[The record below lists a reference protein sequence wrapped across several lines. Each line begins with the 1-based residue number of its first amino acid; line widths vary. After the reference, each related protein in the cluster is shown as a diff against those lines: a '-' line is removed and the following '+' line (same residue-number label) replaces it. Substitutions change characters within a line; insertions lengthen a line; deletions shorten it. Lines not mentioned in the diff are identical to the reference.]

1 LTKEVNRRSEKVWL
15 PPGSLVHVG
24 QKRSQTTKVRVLA
37 YSETEVKEG
46 EIDDIEEIQ
55 SYREAAETTW
65 VIVEGL
71 GEIGPIRK
79 LGSEF
84 RLDHLVLEDI
94 LATDQRPKTET
105 YGDYTYIVLKVV
117 HYDAEAKSIDLEQV
131 SLILGPDYLISI
143 LEKKDDVFDP
153 IQAWVRDDK
162 GSIRKMGMNYLAYAL
177 IDAVIDHYFAA
188 LEQLGEEIERLEEEL
203 VSNPTNATLQVIHK
217 LKRTMIRL
225 RKSIWPLREVVSR
238 LERREPLEP
247 STEANHRYLR
257 DIYDH
262 TIRVM
267 DTVETSRDL
276 LSGMLDMYLSSVSN
290 RMNDI
295 MKILTVI
302 STIFIPLSLLTGLYG
317 MNFAWMPELEL
328 PWAYPALLASMLI
341 IGIVMMVYFRKKG
354 WV

>member
-1 LTKEVNRRSEKVWL
+1 MTDELNRRSEKVWL

-24 QKRSQTTKVRVLA
+24 QKRSQTTKVKVIA
-37 YSETEVKEG
+37 YSETEVKE
-46 EIDDIEEIQ
+46 EAIDSIEEIH

-65 VIVEGL
+65 VMVEGL
-71 GEIGPIRK
+71 GEIEPIRK
-79 LGSEF
+79 LGIEF
-84 RLDHLVLEDI
+84 GLDHLVLEDI

-105 YGDYTYIVLKVV
+105 YGDYTYIVLKIV
-117 HYDAEAKSIDLEQV
+117 HYDAQAKSIDLEQV

-153 IQAWVRDDK
+153 ILAWIGDDK
-162 GSIRKMGMNYLAYAL
+162 GSIRKMGTSYLGYAL
-177 IDAVIDHYFAA
+177 IDAIIDHYFAA

-203 VSNPTNATLQVIHK
+203 VTNPTNATLQLIHK

-247 STEANHRYLR
+247 ATEANHRYLR

-302 STIFIPLSLLTGLYG
+302 STIFIPLSVLSGIYG
-317 MNFAWMPELEL
+317 MNFRFMPELE
-328 PWAYPALLASMLI
+328 YPLGYPILMLSMVIIGVIMLI
-341 IGIVMMVYFRKKG
+341 FFRRKK